1 MSRLRVVS
9 PGVLSTIQ
17 DGGRRGWRRAG
28 VPWSG
33 ALDAGLLALANALVG
48 NKGDAPAIECMD
60 GGLKLEAADGPAMIS
75 ITGDARV
82 ERIDQSGAVSP
93 MAVWRSHVL
102 APGEQLRVRST
113 GNRRVCMIGVA
124 GFAIPPVLGS
134 AATYAR
140 ALLGGINGRALD
152 VGDALPAADV
162 DGPVRL
168 LPAPPVEPA
177 TAIRVVAGPQSDH
190 FTEAS
195 LERFI
200 AQTWT
205 VSPEADRMGL
215 RLAGEALAHVDA
227 AHREIVSDAIVPGA
241 IQVPGNGL
249 PIVLLADSQ
258 TAGGYPKIGTV
269 ISADLGRMGTL
280 KPGSQVRFE
289 WIDVTTAIVAAR
301 AAATQLATLI
311 ASIRKV
317 RDDSGVDVEA
327 LYGNNLLSGMVNA
340 LTPEAGDETGR

>member
-1 MSRLRVVS
+1 MSQLRVLS
-9 PGVLSTIQ
+9 PGVMSTIQ
-17 DGGRRGWRRAG
+17 DRGRRGWRRAG

-33 ALDAGLLALANALVG
+33 ALDADLLALANALVG
-48 NKGDAPAIECMD
+48 NEKHAPAIECMD
-60 GGLKLEAADGPAMIS
+60 GGLKLEAADGPVMMS
-75 ITGDARV
+75 IAGDARV

-93 MAVWRSHVL
+93 IAPWRSHVL
-102 APGEQLRVRST
+102 APGEHFRVRST
-113 GNRRVCMIGVA
+113 GNRRVCMIGIA
-124 GFAIPPVLGS
+124 GLALPPVLGS
-134 AATYAR
+134 VATYAR
-140 ALLGGINGRALD
+140 ARLGGIDGRALA

-168 LPAPPVEPA
+168 LPAPAVQSSTP
-177 TAIRVVAGPQSDH
+177 IRVVAGPQSDH

-195 LERFI
+195 LDRFV

-215 RLAGEALAHVDA
+215 RLAGEPLAHVDA
-227 AHREIVSDAIVPGA
+227 DHRDIVSDAIVPGA

-280 KPGSQVRFE
+280 KPGTELHFE
-289 WIDVTTAIVAAR
+289 WIDVAAAIDAAR
-301 AAATQLATLI
+301 FAATQRAALI
-311 ASIRKV
+311 ASIRAV
-317 RDDSGVDVEA
+317 HDDSGVDVDA

-340 LTPEAGDETGR
+340 LNPDSGDTTDA